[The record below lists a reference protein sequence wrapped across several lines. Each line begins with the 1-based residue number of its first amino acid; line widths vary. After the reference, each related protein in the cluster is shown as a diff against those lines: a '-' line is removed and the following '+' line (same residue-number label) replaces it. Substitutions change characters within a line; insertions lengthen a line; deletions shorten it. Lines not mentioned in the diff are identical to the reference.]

1 MDIELQNTNNPGVN
15 PNDVQDDLR
24 SQTLHE
30 QAVKSLA
37 NPPPTYTPTPEGKYP
52 NFTNGGWQWGTGR
65 PAQADPT
72 TGAIGRSA
80 GNYFAGLAQTQEPS
94 KNSANTARASMLGAT
109 GAFNITKGIGEGIG
123 YGLGSIPSA
132 LIGGAASVWSSSI
145 NLENSREERA
155 QQQAQWDQSWK
166 AATDAGLFSPAQF
179 GGLSASMG
187 NTYGRQ
193 SVPTLRARPGS
204 QFT

>member
-1 MDIELQNTNNPGVN
+1 MDIELTPQKLPSID
-15 PNDVQDDLR
+15 PHDVQDDLR

-30 QAVKSLA
+30 EAIKSTL
-37 NPPPTYTPTPEGKYP
+37 NPPPGYTPTSAQKYP
-52 NFTNGGWQWGTGR
+52 NFTQGGWQWGTGR

-80 GNYFAGLAQTQEPS
+80 GQYFASLNQTQEPS

-166 AATDAGLFSPAQF
+166 AASDAGLFSPAQF